1 MILRPAGTEVIQA
14 NDGTF
19 GKGYLYRGVKCPRKH
34 DRRHRICIP
43 GLQLFRDFATQFP
56 SARIDGIDLSPVQPD
71 MVPTNCEF
79 AVDDM
84 NAPSTFP
91 DGLFDFVHL
100 RGLTGCVPDWSTTE
114 TKL

>member
-1 MILRPAGTEVIQA
+1 
-14 NDGTF
+14 
-19 GKGYLYRGVKCPRKH
+19 
-34 DRRHRICIP
+34 
-43 GLQLFRDFATQFP
+43 
-56 SARIDGIDLSPVQPD
+56 